1 MPAVTIFSK
10 NLRNLLEER
19 NRTQKDLADYIGV
32 SPASVNF
39 WFNASIQKQKT
50 QHMVLLIL
58 LSGLDRKAQKEK
70 ERRVFNQA

>member
-39 WFNASIQKQKT
+39 WLTGKKIPKIDKIKKIASFF
-50 QHMVLLIL
+50 HVP
-58 LSGLDRKAQKEK
+58 
-70 ERRVFNQA
+70 VQA

>member
-32 SPASVNF
+32 SPASVG
-39 WFNASIQKQKT
+39 K
-50 QHMVLLIL
+50 
-58 LSGLDRKAQKEK
+58 RKKG
-70 ERRVFNQA
+70 